1 MGSDEVFLK
10 PNKAASSHLQSH
22 CCLSI
27 TLKPKPTA
35 TPRVCTLDTPME
47 NWTLSEWAAVESHVA
62 PVWAA
67 VENHVA
73 PVGAGARESIL
84 GDF

>member
-1 MGSDEVFLK
+1 
-10 PNKAASSHLQSH
+10 
-22 CCLSI
+22 
-27 TLKPKPTA
+27 
-35 TPRVCTLDTPME
+35 ME